1 ALTGIAFA
9 LAALIARRD
18 GGVGA
23 GRPLVGF
30 AFSVLQLIVGAGNL
44 WFSSF
49 AQPSTP
55 WVYQSQ
61 DGAYRLT
68 LPSQQWKES
77 RTAEKGPVVV
87 LVRQAIPR
95 MQAAV
100 QTVTRQQTEAD
111 FARAATA
118 LHDRLESN
126 PQLRGQA
133 AVREGTNAAGNRYH
147 YFTGMD
153 SSRDG

>member
-1 ALTGIAFA
+1 
-9 LAALIARRD
+9 
-18 GGVGA
+18 
-23 GRPLVGF
+23 
-30 AFSVLQLIVGAGNL
+30 
-44 WFSSF
+44 
-49 AQPSTP
+49 
-55 WVYQSQ
+55 
-61 DGAYRLT
+61 
-68 LPSQQWKES
+68 
-77 RTAEKGPVVV
+77 
-87 LVRQAIPR
+87 

-153 SSRDG
+153 SSRDGKPVFVAYSVTWCPHKQMVIEVLVEGLPGMYSEAGKAAEMNTFQISAETICLSVDDS